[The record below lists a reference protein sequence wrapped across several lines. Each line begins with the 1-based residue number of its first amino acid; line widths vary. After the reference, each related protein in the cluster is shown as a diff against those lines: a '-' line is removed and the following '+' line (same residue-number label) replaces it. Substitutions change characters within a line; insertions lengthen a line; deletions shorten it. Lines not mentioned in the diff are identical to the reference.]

1 MVAVVLGPRFKSF
14 PPAQW
19 GMPLADFVAQRHALD
34 EFATPLLTIDA
45 TALAHNVDKMATW
58 SAARGIGLAPHGKTT
73 MAPALWNQVLQA
85 GAWGLTLA
93 TPWQVQ
99 VARSFGVARILVANE
114 FVDPVALSWLAEELH
129 AHEEF
134 EFYCW
139 ADSTAAVAAM
149 DAVLSESGLGPRVGV
164 LVELGADGGR
174 TGARTLDAA
183 LEVASA
189 IAGSACL
196 HLAGVGGYE
205 GALAHDRSPEKV
217 RAVAGYLDKLVEL
230 HRRIEAGPGYRGRA
244 PIVTAGGSAYF
255 DLVAD
260 RLAPLVGSATILLRS
275 GAYQVHDDGFYG
287 EISPFAHAGRHE
299 QFHAAMHGWARVLSR
314 PERREFDRVESQDN
328 RVIVAGF
335 GRVGQIVGRV
345 LRMRRIAFT
354 ALESSVEQVDVVR
367 RFGTKVYYGDASR
380 LEVLQAAGAARAE
393 VFVLAVE
400 DVEASVR
407 TAELVR
413 RHFPHL
419 KIIARARNRQHA
431 IRLMDLGV
439 RYLIRETYLSSLDLA
454 QHTLEALGLAR
465 TDAVES
471 IRRFDVHDQKQLQIQ
486 REIRDDEQ
494 KLLQSTQQAARELE
508 QLFESDTETVTKS
521 DEVTRVTG

>member
-114 FVDPVALSWLAEELH
+114 FVDPVALSWLAEELN

-314 PERREFDRVESQDN
+314 PERRLAILDGGRRDFPFDEGLPLPQR
-328 RVIVAGF
+328 
-335 GRVGQIVGRV
+335 IVG
-345 LRMRRIAFT
+345 LSEQ
-354 ALESSVEQVDVVR
+354 ESADILAGSAV
-367 RFGTKVYYGDASR
+367 TKLND
-380 LEVLQAAGAARAE
+380 
-393 VFVLAVE
+393 
-400 DVEASVR
+400 
-407 TAELVR
+407 
-413 RHFPHL
+413 
-419 KIIARARNRQHA
+419 QHA
-431 IRLMDLGV
+431 FLRLGEHAEDGMLPVGSIVRLG
-439 RYLIRETYLSSLDLA
+439 LSHPCTAFDKWRLVPVVDDADLA
-454 QHTLEALGLAR
+454 R
-465 TDAVES
+465 PRVVDAVETY
-471 IRRFDVHDQKQLQIQ
+471 F
-486 REIRDDEQ
+486 
-494 KLLQSTQQAARELE
+494 
-508 QLFESDTETVTKS
+508 
-521 DEVTRVTG
+521 